1 MAETHSPGDTPMSD
15 KRHNERSPVP
25 ANMEGAEGEGS
36 EAVFKVFVG
45 GISRAT
51 DENELFS
58 SASYT

>member
-1 MAETHSPGDTPMSD
+1 MSD

-25 ANMEGAEGEGS
+25 ANLEGAEGDGN

-51 DENELFS
+51 DETELFS
-58 SASYT
+58 SEWYT